1 MVRKPGGP
9 NEPTKERPMPNA
21 VDLRAAVGSML
32 LSLLSARVQMDQQ
45 SAQLA
50 RYYEQDELLRQF
62 PVPSF
67 GIGEATLRLPYAA
80 VDVHPPGAQ
89 EELKATDPREIPQMA
104 VIINADLLARL
115 PEHAIA
121 YVELKLSQQQ
131 LTLLLENEHRPQ

>member
-9 NEPTKERPMPNA
+9 NEPIKERPVTNA
-21 VDLRAAVGSML
+21 VDLRAAVGSMV

-50 RYYEQDELLRQF
+50 QLYEQDELLSQF

-80 VDVHPPGAQ
+80 VDVQPPSVQ
-89 EELKATDPREIPQMA
+89 DLKATDPREIPKMA
-104 VIINADLLARL
+104 VIISADQLARL
-115 PEHAIA
+115 PEHAIG
-121 YVELKLSQQQ
+121 YVELKLSEQQ
-131 LTLLLENEHRPQ
+131 LTLMLQSEQRPQ